1 MQFGLKNARATF
13 QCLVDNALQKQIGWN
28 LKVYVDDIVI
38 KSRTE
43 KEIIR
48 DMEETFRTIQEINMK
63 LNPKKY
69 TFRIREGMFL
79 GYKVYA
85 DGLKVC
91 PDIVDAVLS
100 LPSPKSLKDVQRLG
114 SQLYTNEE
122 IGIGPSKCQQAAKEI
137 LPCTYNYHDN
147 KSADK
152 ADTVKSRDFIVE
164 RPEEESS
171 DVPWK
176 KKENSQNHGFCL
188 LMDLHVLIVS
198 ELDSRLVANQVNGSY
213 IVKELGMIQYLEKVR
228 MLTQSF
234 KGFLIKQGP
243 RGENKKADTLSKIA
257 STSFAHLSK
266 ELRVEE
272 LKEKQI
278 NEKEMLVIVEEEG
291 CTWMILVHRPV
302 PRNPHQNLTPITS
315 PWPFYKWGIDI
326 AGPFLEGPGKE
337 ANSKAKMEK
346 YYSSKVRDTS
356 FKPADLVYL
365 NNDASDTEDGG
376 KLGPKLEGPYKVTEA
391 LGKGAYR
398 LRNRKGNILPRT
410 WNICN
415 LKKCYVH

>member
-1 MQFGLKNARATF
+1 MRFGLKNAGATF
-13 QCLVDNALQKQIGWN
+13 QCLADNALQKQIGWN

-63 LNPKKY
+63 VNPKKC
-69 TFRIREGMFL
+69 TFGMREGMFL

-85 DGLKVC
+85 NGLKVC
-91 PDIVDAVLS
+91 LDKVDAVLS
-100 LPSPKSLKDVQRLG
+100 LPSPKSLKDVQRLE

-122 IGIGPSKCQQAAKEI
+122 IGIGPSKCQQVAKDI
-137 LPCTYNYHDN
+137 LPGTYDYRDN
-147 KSADK
+147 ESTNK

-164 RPEEESS
+164 HPEEESL

-176 KKENSQNHGFCL
+176 KKENSQNHGFCF
-188 LMDLHVLIVS
+188 LMDLYVLTVS
-198 ELDSRLVANQVNGSY
+198 ELGVRNLQENVDSRLVANQVNGSY
-213 IVKELGMIQYLEKVR
+213 IAKELGMIQYLEKVR

-243 RGENKKADTLSKIA
+243 RGENKKADALSKIA

-266 ELRVEE
+266 QVLVEE

-278 NEKEMLVIVEEEG
+278 NGKEMLAIV
-291 CTWMILVHRPV
+291 
-302 PRNPHQNLTPITS
+302 
-315 PWPFYKWGIDI
+315 
-326 AGPFLEGPGKE
+326 
-337 ANSKAKMEK
+337 
-346 YYSSKVRDTS
+346 SKVHDTS
-356 FKPADLVYL
+356 FKPADLVYH
-365 NNDASDTEDGG
+365 NNDGSHAKDGG

-391 LGKGAYR
+391 LGKGTYK

-415 LKKCYVH
+415 LKKCYVHEM